1 MIKLVLFDLDGVLI
15 NAKHI
20 HFDALNKALDFFSEP
35 DRDFSITPEEHTKIY
50 DGHKTIQKLELLTE
64 HKDLP
69 KTLYDGIFKKKQEFT
84 AQRISE
90 LSGLQHVFD
99 LITHLKS
106 EGYKVGVCT
115 NSIRSTLHAA
125 MGVTGLT
132 NKMDVM
138 LANEHVNCAKPHP
151 EIYWMAMSKIGVLPE
166 ETVII
171 EDSPPGLLAAKRSSA
186 NVIRVKDPSEVNI
199 ENITPQIIGEP
210 VKLKWRDSKLNVL
223 IPMAGEGKRFQEAGY
238 SFPKP
243 LIDVNDKPM
252 IQVVAENVGMEANF
266 IYVCQKKH
274 REQYNLDTMLN
285 LVTSNNTIVD
295 VEHVTQGAACTA
307 LMADEHIDNDDPL
320 FFANSDQYVEWDPVE
335 FMYSMQESDCD
346 GGIVTFKATHPKW
359 SFAEI
364 GEDGYVTRVAEKEP
378 ISDDATVG
386 FYYWKKGSDFVKYAR
401 QMIEANFR
409 TNGEFYVCP
418 VFNMAIND
426 GKKIKAYHVDEMWG
440 LGTPEDLQYF
450 LDHKE

>member
-20 HFDALNKALDFFSEP
+20 HFEALNSALDFFSEP
-35 DRDFSITPEEHTKIY
+35 DRDFRITPEEHTKIY
-50 DGHKTIQKLELLTE
+50 DGHKTKQKLELLTK

-69 KTLYDGIFKKKQEFT
+69 TALYDGIFKKKQEFT
-84 AQRISE
+84 SQKISE

-99 LITHLKS
+99 LVTHLKA

-115 NSIRSTLHAA
+115 NSIRTTLHAA

-171 EDSPPGLLAAKRSSA
+171 EDSPPGLLAANRSSA

-199 ENITPQIIGEP
+199 ENIMPQIIGEP
-210 VKLKWRDSKLNVL
+210 VKLKWRDPKLNVL

-243 LIDVNDKPM
+243 LIEVNDKPM

-307 LMADEHIDNDDPL
+307 LMADDHIDNDDPL

-364 GEDGYVTRVAEKEP
+364 GEDGYVKRVAEKEP

>member
-20 HFDALNKALDFFSEP
+20 HFEALNSALDFFSEP

-199 ENITPQIIGEP
+199 ENIMPQIIGEP

>member
-20 HFDALNKALDFFSEP
+20 HYEALNKALDFFSEP
-35 DRDFSITPEEHTKIY
+35 DRDFRITPEEHTKIY
-50 DGHKTIQKLELLTE
+50 DGHKTKQKLELLTK

-69 KTLYDGIFKKKQEFT
+69 TTLYDGIFKKKQEFT
-84 AQRISE
+84 SQKISE

-99 LITHLKS
+99 LVTHLKA

-115 NSIRSTLHAA
+115 NSIRTTLHAA
-125 MGVTGLT
+125 LHVTGLF

-151 EIYWMAMSKIGVLPE
+151 EIYWTAMSKIGVLPE
-166 ETVII
+166 ETIII

-199 ENITPQIIGEP
+199 DNIMPQIIGEP
-210 VKLKWRDSKLNVL
+210 VKLKWRDQNMNVL
-223 IPMAGEGKRFQEAGY
+223 IPMAGAGSRFEQAGY

-243 LIDVNDKPM
+243 LIDVEGKPM
-252 IQVVAENVGMEANF
+252 IQLVVENLGIDANY
-266 IYVCQKKH
+266 IYVCQKEH
-274 REQYNLDTMLN
+274 REKYNLDTMMN
-285 LVTSNNTIVD
+285 LITSNNNIVEVD
-295 VEHVTQGAACTA
+295 HITEGAACTA
-307 LMADEHIDNDDPL
+307 LLADELIDNDDPL
-320 FFANSDQYVEWDPVE
+320 FFANSDQFVEWDPVE
-335 FMYSMQESDCD
+335 FMYSMQEKDCD

-364 GEDGYVTRVAEKEP
+364 DSDGYVTRVAEKDP

-426 GKKIKAYHVDEMWG
+426 GKKISAFHVDKMWG
-440 LGTPEDLQYF
+440 LGTPEDLEVYVNR
-450 LDHKE
+450 